1 MSGEVYFLV
10 RFRSIVLFIPGCGFG
25 ICFAK
30 YLFLLLP
37 VYFWCF
43 GVLVCVKLFHVK
55 HCREVINSYI
65 YWTALFYEVTEKSVI
80 PVLDARIHL
89 RKSLGCKEIDYRVK
103 PDNDNCRSFSA
114 TFFLLLYLLD
124 FIS

>member
-10 RFRSIVLFIPGCGFG
+10 RFRSIVLFILRCVFELY
-25 ICFAK
+25 FAK

-55 HCREVINSYI
+55 HCRVEHGIDSY
-65 YWTALFYEVTEKSVI
+65 L
-80 PVLDARIHL
+80 LDSPI
-89 RKSLGCKEIDYRVK
+89 
-103 PDNDNCRSFSA
+103 
-114 TFFLLLYLLD
+114 LLLYLLD